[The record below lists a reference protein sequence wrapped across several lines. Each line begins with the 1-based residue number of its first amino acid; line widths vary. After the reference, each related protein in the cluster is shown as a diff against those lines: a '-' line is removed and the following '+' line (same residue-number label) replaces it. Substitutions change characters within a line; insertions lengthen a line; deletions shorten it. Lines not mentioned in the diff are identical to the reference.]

1 MHHFSSGTCV
11 VLTGTRMAAVQGTDS
26 AAILLLVLVSVTQNT
41 TTIETATSNSND
53 KKNIVGTI
61 IIKIQIGLKAQH

>member
-1 MHHFSSGTCV
+1 
-11 VLTGTRMAAVQGTDS
+11 MAAVQGTDS